1 MIILERTA
9 HTPWGTLGI
18 LRLPDGTAF
27 PTIERRW
34 EYNAKGESCIPA
46 GTYEM
51 RQRASAMVY
60 RTSGNLFHQGWE
72 ITGVKDRSLIMI
84 HPANWAHELQGC
96 IAPGRAHV
104 IMGGKPAV
112 SSSRAAF
119 EDLMRRLSGRDVW
132 QISIR
137 WVTPE

>member
-1 MIILERTA
+1 MIVLDRTA
-9 HTPWGTLGI
+9 HTPWGTFGT

-34 EYNAKGESCIPA
+34 EYNAKGKSCIPA

-84 HPANWAHELQGC
+84 HPGNWSSDSNGC
-96 IAPGRAHV
+96 VLVGRAH
-104 IMGGKPAV
+104 AV
-112 SSSRAAF
+112 VKGIPGVTSSRPAF
-119 EDLMRRLSGRDVW
+119 EDLMRRLSTRDTW
-132 QISIR
+132 QITIR
-137 WVTPE
+137 WTTPE